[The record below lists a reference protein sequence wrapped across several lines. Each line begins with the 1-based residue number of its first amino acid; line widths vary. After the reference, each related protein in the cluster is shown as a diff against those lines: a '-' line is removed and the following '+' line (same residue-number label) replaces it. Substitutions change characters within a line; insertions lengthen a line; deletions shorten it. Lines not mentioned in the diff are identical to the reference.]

1 MASTKAT
8 KQKAPAPDPLGIL
21 LSGDS
26 DAIEALA
33 TAADLGVVEWIR
45 TTLIDALEAR
55 DPRVTVDEDMER
67 KFRALV
73 EASQYSFPTA
83 DIEDMLRETE
93 AGRWVRW

>member
-26 DAIEALA
+26 EAIEALA

-67 KFRALV
+67 KFRALIK
-73 EASQYSFPTA
+73 ASQYSFPTG

>member
-1 MASTKAT
+1 MASTKVSE
-8 KQKAPAPDPLGIL
+8 QKAPAPDPLGIL
-21 LSGDS
+21 LAGDS
-26 DAIEALA
+26 EAIDALA

-45 TTLIDALEAR
+45 RTLIDALEAR

>member
-8 KQKAPAPDPLGIL
+8 KPKAPAPDPLGIL
-21 LSGDS
+21 LAGDS
-26 DAIEALA
+26 EAIDALA

-45 TTLIDALEAR
+45 RTLIDALEAR
-55 DPRVTVDEDMER
+55 DPRVTVDEDMEG
-67 KFRALV
+67 KFRALIK
-73 EASQYSFPTA
+73 ASQYSFPTG

>member
-8 KQKAPAPDPLGIL
+8 KQQAPAHDPLGVL
-21 LSGDS
+21 LAGDS
-26 DAIEALA
+26 EAIEALA

-45 TTLIDALEAR
+45 ATLSDALEAR

-67 KFRALV
+67 KFRAIIK
-73 EASQYSFPTA
+73 ASQYSHPTG

>member
-1 MASTKAT
+1 MASTKVSE
-8 KQKAPAPDPLGIL
+8 QKAPAPDPLGIL
-21 LSGDS
+21 LAGDS
-26 DAIEALA
+26 EAIEALA

-45 TTLIDALEAR
+45 RTLIDALEAR
-55 DPRVTVDEDMER
+55 DPRVTVDEDMEG

>member
-1 MASTKAT
+1 MASTRLT

-21 LSGDS
+21 LAGDS
-26 DAIEALA
+26 EAIEALA
-33 TAADLGVVEWIR
+33 TAADIGVVEWIR
-45 TTLIDALEAR
+45 RTLMDALEER

-67 KFRALV
+67 KFRALIK
-73 EASQYSFPTA
+73 ASQYSFPTG